1 MTTQR
6 TTPVIGFS
14 KPSVRELARIETIRS
29 LRRASIWIG
38 FVLTIASLSITS
50 VDWSSGSYTEHL
62 PQGFMPIVLGTLIAS
77 FRMGRRDAEHDVS
90 EAAPIDIDQR
100 TLARL
105 YSIAVPTALTMV
117 LVVGLAVGSRI
128 EGGFWLGDG
137 VRRTDTA
144 LHTPGELIQ
153 MPLVVA
159 LVGVLGIA
167 LGRSRPKRA
176 MVGVIV
182 AGALVF
188 TMFPGYWIWNIPPAH
203 VVAPVQKQ
211 PLYIDLEPGTTIE
224 ATPADWFVDEPNS
237 GEVPVRELVHQP
249 TALAHDVYLLGLIV
263 LVAGFALRGRR
274 GRWAKLG
281 GAALAVGGVLIQ
293 LLVSPL

>member
-6 TTPVIGFS
+6 TTPVHGFS
-14 KPSVRELARIETIRS
+14 TPSVRELARIETIRS

-137 VRRTDTA
+137 VRRTDNA

-203 VVAPVQKQ
+203 VVAPVQSQ

-224 ATPADWFVDEPNS
+224 ATPVGWFVDEPNS

-249 TALAHDVYLLGLIV
+249 TALAHDVYLLGLVV

-274 GRWAKLG
+274 GRWARLG
-281 GAALAVGGVLIQ
+281 GAALAVGGVLVQ

>member
-6 TTPVIGFS
+6 TTPVHGFS
-14 KPSVRELARIETIRS
+14 TPSVRELARIETIRS

-105 YSIAVPTALTMV
+105 YSIAVPTALTML

-203 VVAPVQKQ
+203 VVAPVQSQ

-224 ATPADWFVDEPNS
+224 ATPVGWFVDEPNS

-249 TALAHDVYLLGLIV
+249 TALAHDVYLLGLVV

-274 GRWAKLG
+274 GRWARLG
-281 GAALAVGGVLIQ
+281 GAALAVGGVLVQ

>member
-237 GEVPVRELVHQP
+237 GEDPVRELVHQP

>member
-6 TTPVIGFS
+6 TTPVHGFS
-14 KPSVRELARIETIRS
+14 TPSVRELARIETIRS

-249 TALAHDVYLLGLIV
+249 TALAHDVYLLGLVV

>member
-1 MTTQR
+1 MTTQL
-6 TTPVIGFS
+6 TPPVRGFS
-14 KPSVRELARIETIRS
+14 TPSVRELARIETVRS

-38 FVLTIASLSITS
+38 FVLTIAILSSTS
-50 VDWSSGSYTEHL
+50 VDWPSGSYTEHL

-77 FRMGRRDAEHDVS
+77 FRTGRRDAEHDVS
-90 EAAPIDIDQR
+90 ESAPIDIDQR

-105 YSIAVPTALTMV
+105 CSIAVPAALTTV
-117 LVVGLAVGSRI
+117 LVVGLAVVSRI
-128 EGGFWLGDG
+128 EGGFWIGEG
-137 VRRTDTA
+137 TRRTDTA

-153 MPLVVA
+153 MPLIVA

-176 MVGVIV
+176 MISVLI

-188 TMFPGYWIWNIPPAH
+188 TMFPGYWIWNTPPAY
-203 VVAPVQKQ
+203 VVAPVQSQ

-224 ATPADWFVDEPNS
+224 ATPEDWLVEEADP
-237 GEVPVRELVHQP
+237 GEVPVRQLVHQP
-249 TALAHDVYLLGLIV
+249 TALAHDVYLLGLVV
-263 LVAGFALRGRR
+263 LVAGFASRGSRGRR
-274 GRWAKLG
+274 AKLG
-281 GAALAVGGVLIQ
+281 GAALAVGGVLVQ